1 MMDDEVS
8 GDSVLFRELKALR
21 EELST
26 TQPERL
32 SRAAERAPATAKT
45 SEASDEPSS
54 TAIDPSLEGELTELV
69 EAIKGFA
76 EEAERNVAAHPT
88 ATAIGAMAV
97 GILIG
102 RLLGRR

>member
-1 MMDDEVS
+1 MS

-26 TQPERL
+26 TQRERL
-32 SRAAERAPATAKT
+32 SRAAERAPATGKT
-45 SEASDEPSS
+45 SEVSDDPSS